1 MSRSPSDRP
10 RPLLAYDELTL
21 LAFISGGVL
30 LVLALSRHFRDRD
43 FDIFYASVVNLAQHA
58 DPYGGR
64 LGAFN
69 TNPPHLAGLML
80 PLSAFTLTAAYWIW
94 TAISLA
100 AILAAAFIARRARTL
115 ALTRGIGAVFLAY
128 SGTFYQLAGGQV
140 AWLLALPMTLA
151 WAGGPTLA
159 SGFLVGCCATVKPFL
174 FLFGLYFLWRRQWRS
189 VAGFAA
195 GSLLTLGIGIA
206 ALGWPVYRSW
216 AGALGR
222 LNTAFLYSNG
232 SIYGIVAKVSQPE
245 GLNLLGAVTAR
256 GIWFLASA
264 VVGAMALWALRG
276 REHHDL
282 EWAIVV
288 LTALLISPL
297 GQPYYL
303 ALALG
308 PLWTVLPRM
317 AWPRWG
323 LGVLALF
330 WWPNLLT
337 SPDVPTKLWQLIP
350 YNLMALGLIS
360 LWAILLF
367 AGIPPARDDGEATST
382 ASSLPPPLRRS
393 W

>member
-1 MSRSPSDRP
+1 
-10 RPLLAYDELTL
+10 
-21 LAFISGGVL
+21 
-30 LVLALSRHFRDRD
+30 
-43 FDIFYASVVNLAQHA
+43 
-58 DPYGGR
+58 
-64 LGAFN
+64 
-69 TNPPHLAGLML
+69 
-80 PLSAFTLTAAYWIW
+80 
-94 TAISLA
+94 
-100 AILAAAFIARRARTL
+100 
-115 ALTRGIGAVFLAY
+115 
-128 SGTFYQLAGGQV
+128 
-140 AWLLALPMTLA
+140 
-151 WAGGPTLA
+151 
-159 SGFLVGCCATVKPFL
+159 
-174 FLFGLYFLWRRQWRS
+174 
-189 VAGFAA
+189 
-195 GSLLTLGIGIA
+195 
-206 ALGWPVYRSW
+206 
-216 AGALGR
+216 
-222 LNTAFLYSNG
+222 
-232 SIYGIVAKVSQPE
+232 
-245 GLNLLGAVTAR
+245 
-256 GIWFLASA
+256 
-264 VVGAMALWALRG
+264 MALWALRG

-337 SPDVPTKLWQLIP
+337 SPDVPTKLCQLIP